1 MAPRAAGVE
10 LDADYH
16 DRWIKLATWAV
27 NSDHGAAAR
36 FAIMFALSLRWP
48 SFADGSHVTRVRA
61 RVWQV
66 VMPCGAS
73 TQRVALF
80 EDDLVIALLSTVQ
93 KTKSFP
99 APVFPKV
106 PCGSYESEVWAHSCA
121 SRKYHRGEKNFAALC
136 RRFNIAATDRPLDIY
151 AVSVRCFYAMFTWS
165 VEDEDEL
172 MAKQFGTKSSYR
184 AHYSLRRFASAACEH
199 LGDLRSEGG
208 DTFFAPTS
216 DAK

>member
-16 DRWIKLATWAV
+16 DRWNKLATWAV

-48 SFADGSHVTRVRA
+48 SVADGSRVTRIRA

-66 VMPCGAS
+66 VMPCSAS

-106 PCGSYESEVWAHSCA
+106 PCGSCDSEVWAHSCA

-136 RRFNIAATDRPLDIY
+136 GKVDIGAAERPLDIY
-151 AVSVRCFYAMFTWS
+151 AISIQCFYSVFTWS
-165 VEDEDEL
+165 AEDDGL
-172 MAKQFGTKSSYR
+172 MTKQLGT
-184 AHYSLRRFASAACEH
+184 
-199 LGDLRSEGG
+199 
-208 DTFFAPTS
+208 
-216 DAK
+216 